1 MIFAVA
7 AVAILIALTLA
18 IVRALLGPTIFD
30 RALAANAVGT
40 SAILLLSVLGFLTGR
55 PEFLDVGILY
65 ALLNIIA
72 TLAVLKY
79 FRHGDLGHA
88 GEEEEEAG

>member
-30 RALAANAVGT
+30 RVLAANAVGT

-72 TLAVLKY
+72 TLAILKY

-88 GEEEEEAG
+88 GEEEEEVG